1 MTSTNPTTANTTIGP
16 PSNTNSRSANIT
28 THPITDPHHHTH
40 NNQPT
45 PKPMTLGRFAMEPER
60 IALLHL
66 PAHTDAQLRMAIRL
80 FQQHAR
86 IIIRLEDPGPDAVQ
100 HRTARFGVVQTI
112 PTLDGRTFSPAEL
125 ADRAENALEPLI
137 QAGWHVQVCVGK
149 AAGFWM
155 E

>member
-1 MTSTNPTTANTTIGP
+1 MTSTNPTTANISTLPIQT
-16 PSNTNSRSANIT
+16 RIT
-28 THPITDPHHHTH
+28 THT
-40 NNQPT
+40 QPT

-66 PAHTDAQLRMAIRL
+66 PARTDAQLRMAIRL

-86 IIIRLEDPGPDAVQ
+86 IIIRLEDPGPDAAQ

-112 PTLDGRTFSPAEL
+112 PTLDGRIFSPGEL

>member
-1 MTSTNPTTANTTIGP
+1 
-16 PSNTNSRSANIT
+16 
-28 THPITDPHHHTH
+28 
-40 NNQPT
+40 
-45 PKPMTLGRFAMEPER
+45 MTLGLFGMEPER

-66 PAHTDAQLRMAIRL
+66 PAHTDAQLRSAIRL
-80 FQQHAR
+80 YQQHAR
-86 IIIRLEDPGPDAVQ
+86 IIIRLEDTGPDATH
-100 HRTARFGVVQTI
+100 HRTARFGVVQTT
-112 PTLDGRTFSPAEL
+112 PTLNGRIFSPTEL

>member
-1 MTSTNPTTANTTIGP
+1 MDDKHYPNNREQHYPPDHRPASPHTPTNTHTT
-16 PSNTNSRSANIT
+16 
-28 THPITDPHHHTH
+28 
-40 NNQPT
+40 
-45 PKPMTLGRFAMEPER
+45 MTLGRFAMEPER

-100 HRTARFGVVQTI
+100 HRTARFGVVQTK
-112 PTLDGRTFSPAEL
+112 PTLDGRIFSPAEL
-125 ADRAENALEPLI
+125 ADRADNALEPLI